1 MAASTAEAFLSF
13 NDKFEIICSLNQ
25 LMHLGPVEFKR
36 AFPILA
42 ERGADPYVGSFW
54 FRRVKD

>member
-1 MAASTAEAFLSF
+1 
-13 NDKFEIICSLNQ
+13 
-25 LMHLGPVEFKR
+25 MHSDLAQFKR

-42 ERGADPYVGSFW
+42 ERGPDPYVGSFW

>member
-1 MAASTAEAFLSF
+1 LA
-13 NDKFEIICSLNQ
+13 Q
-25 LMHLGPVEFKR
+25 FKR